1 MRGSQ
6 VARGT
11 VAALGLLLIASAAL
25 AQTQPPQF
33 VPQVGQPAKDGAWI
47 PTSQELVN
55 KMLDVARV
63 TPADFVIDLGSG
75 DGRIVITAA
84 RRGARALGIEYEPDM
99 VEVSRANA
107 AREGVSGKAEFVK
120 ADFFESDFSKATVIT
135 MFLRP
140 DIVLK
145 LRPKILDLTPGTRI
159 VSNSY
164 EMGEWEADETETI
177 EDGCSHH
184 CTALLWIVPA
194 KVDGVWKMPQG
205 ALTFSQQFQMV
216 TGTYAAG
223 GNTLPIVGGRLRGDQ
238 ITFSAGTDQY
248 RGRVNGAAIKGSVTS
263 GGKEGAWRATRT
275 R

>member
-1 MRGSQ
+1 MKGSL

-11 VAALGLLLIASAAL
+11 VVAVGLLLAASAAL
-25 AQTQPPQF
+25 AQTQPPKF

-55 KMLDVARV
+55 KMLDVAQV

-75 DGRIVITAA
+75 DGRIVIAAA
-84 RRGARALGIEYEPDM
+84 RRGARALGIEYEPDL
-99 VEVSRANA
+99 VKVSRANA
-107 AREGVSGKAEFVK
+107 AREGVSGRAEFVK

-145 LRPKILDLTPGTRI
+145 LRPKILDLAPGTR
-159 VSNSY
+159 VLSNSY
-164 EMGEWEADETETI
+164 EMGEWKADETETI
-177 EDGCSHH
+177 EDGCPHW

-216 TGTYAAG
+216 TGSYAAG

-248 RGRVNGAAIKGSVTS
+248 RGRVNGAVIKGSVTS